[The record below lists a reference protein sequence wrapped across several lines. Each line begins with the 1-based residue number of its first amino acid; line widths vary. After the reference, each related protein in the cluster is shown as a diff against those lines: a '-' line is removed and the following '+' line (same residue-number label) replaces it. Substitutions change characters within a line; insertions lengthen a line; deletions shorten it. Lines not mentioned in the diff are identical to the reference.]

1 MMGVISISLFL
12 GISYLAAHGDVTVS
26 SHRSVVAQ
34 IAHAVHGGG
43 IGFLLVQTFTTAIL
57 VLAANTSFQAF
68 PRLLAILA
76 RDRFVPRQFSNL
88 GDRLVFSNGV
98 IVLAG
103 AACVLI
109 WAFDAN
115 LDKLIQLYVVG
126 VFTDFTLSQT
136 GLVRRWLRL
145 RKHGPEAARRW
156 KLRVAINALGAVC
169 TATVLVI
176 TVVTKFEEGA
186 WIVMVS
192 IPLIVGVL
200 VLVSRHYEYVTQH
213 LRRNRVM
220 PGTGAD
226 NHVVLLVPDVGPATA
241 EALGYIRS
249 FRPSD
254 LRAVLLPG
262 RSGAVP
268 EDLRD
273 RWRTFVRGPVPLDVL
288 PPGNGNALD
297 RLRPYLRAVPRA
309 EGDFVTVVLPELV
322 DERSLM
328 YLFRR
333 RDLVRLKS
341 GLLRERGIVVTDVP
355 VVREQGQLLGVD
367 GLPLVPP
374 RTVALVLVSAIHD
387 ATARA
392 VNYARSLQAAETR
405 GLYFAL
411 DPGGIEELQEQ
422 WFERGFDVPLDLVD
436 APFRDLTGPLLDEV
450 RRFSSRADTV
460 VAVVM
465 PELLVQ
471 HWWQIPLHN
480 QTALFVKRE
489 LLFEP
494 RVILSSVP
502 YRWE

>member
-1 MMGVISISLFL
+1 
-12 GISYLAAHGDVTVS
+12 
-26 SHRSVVAQ
+26 
-34 IAHAVHGGG
+34 VHGGG
-43 IGFLLVQTFTTAIL
+43 IGFLLVQIFTTAIL

-103 AACVLI
+103 AACILI
-109 WAFDAN
+109 WIFHAN
-115 LDKLIQLYVVG
+115 LDHLIQLYVVG

-136 GLVRRWLRL
+136 GLVKRWLRL
-145 RKHGPEAARRW
+145 RKQSHEAARRW
-156 KLRVAINALGAVC
+156 KLRVTINSLGAVC
-169 TATVLVI
+169 TATVLAI
-176 TVVTKFEEGA
+176 TVITKFEEGA
-186 WIVMVS
+186 WIVIVS
-192 IPLIVGVL
+192 IPLIVGL
-200 VLVSRHYEYVTQH
+200 LLLVSKHYEYVTKQ
-213 LRRNRVM
+213 LRRDLVLPRTQ
-220 PGTGAD
+220 PD
-226 NHVVLLVPDVGPATA
+226 NHVVLLVPDLGPATA

-249 FRPSD
+249 FRPQD
-254 LRAVLLPG
+254 LRAVALPPG
-262 RSGAVP
+262 HGAVP

-273 RWRTFVRGPVPLDVL
+273 LWRSFVREPMPLDVL
-288 PPGNGNALD
+288 SPVNGSALD
-297 RLRPYLRAVPRA
+297 RLRPYLRSVRRG

-322 DERSLM
+322 EERSLL
-328 YLFRR
+328 YLLRR
-333 RDLVRLKS
+333 RDLIRLKS

-374 RTVALVLVSAIHD
+374 RTVALVLVSAVHD

-392 VNYARSLQAAETR
+392 VNYAKSLQAAETR
-405 GLYFAL
+405 GLFFAL
-411 DPGGIEELQEQ
+411 DPGGIDEIQEQ
-422 WFERGFDVPLDLVD
+422 WWERGFDVPLDLVE

-450 RRFSSRADTV
+450 RRFSYRVDTV